1 MKQKYM
7 TLLALTFSAVLTAL
21 LLTSVTFAWFTNNQ
35 KVGTNQVHT
44 RAGSDLL
51 ELQISRSDT
60 PFRAERNNELTLAGY
75 AGELL
80 PVSTADLSAFF
91 YNPITENDQ
100 AKRFE
105 RVTDESMYYHERIY
119 LRVVDKGMTHETPVE
134 LYLDNTDIP
143 IVETVDGE
151 LLTASRLGLRLEGEP
166 TILSLSNVNRGSSN
180 TVVDDVLIGS
190 DQVLGYS
197 DSLGKI
203 VAVKDPAIPLE
214 NVQVTKNGEAGKQ
227 PLGTMTPGVVYGLD
241 IYFYLEGCDPDCT
254 NEIVA
259 KDSAAMNLAFYV
271 LPAKEENQP

>member
-1 MKQKYM
+1 M

-51 ELQISRSDT
+51 ELEISRSDT
-60 PFRAERNNELTLAGY
+60 PFRAERNNEMTIPAY
-75 AGELL
+75 TGELL

-105 RVTDESMYYHERIY
+105 RVTDESMYYHEKIY
-119 LRVVDKGMTHETPVE
+119 LRVTDKGMTNTSVE
-134 LYLDNTDIP
+134 LYLDNTDVP

-151 LLTASRLGLRLEGEP
+151 LLTAARLGLRLEGKP
-166 TILSLSNVNRGSSN
+166 TILSLSDVNQGNSN
-180 TVVDDVLIGS
+180 TIVNNVPIGS
-190 DQVLGYS
+190 DEVLGYS
-197 DSLGKI
+197 DSLGNI
-203 VAVKDPAIPLE
+203 IAVKDPSIPLE